1 MLFFKQKT
9 AYEMRISDWSSDVAL
24 PICDF
29 FRRRWYVILHQRT
42 HVDAIR
48 RGLGVTRLLGG
59 DRQDLIVIDARRQI
73 DVAGQPPDLAQGFGI
88 VDIAALVL
96 DHQRERQ
103 RIAEVRMILEHL
115 HERIVLRQQVRE
127 DRLQLPIS
135 TAEREENGKE

>member
-59 DRQDLIVIDARRQI
+59 DRQDLIVIEARRQI
-73 DVAGQPPDLAQGFGI
+73 DVAGQPP
-88 VDIAALVL
+88 
-96 DHQRERQ
+96 
-103 RIAEVRMILEHL
+103 
-115 HERIVLRQQVRE
+115 E
-127 DRLQLPIS
+127 DRKS
-135 TAEREENGKE
+135 GVMGKGGSVRGELGGGRIIKRNKHNRN